1 MVVFSRDV
9 FPSVVSVSSSSEFAK
24 RLSKLSQAQATPV
37 ALPRDNQAQQSY
49 FKRFMK
55 QNALRLAVGSSAM
68 VLVLLSADDA
78 SAQSAGLDI
87 AGLEGVASAVQQAD
101 GSLLVT
107 LENGQTIRIPEGSY
121 TVGAAGDIVVSE
133 AVAQQVVDIVAAGL
147 EGGATMTAGMAAG
160 GAVGVG
166 ALAALGGGSS
176 GSAAG
181 AAPAPAPVFNNGGR
195 VVDGY
200 LVGATVYRDLN
211 VNEALDAG
219 EPTTTTDSEGNWTL
233 AESSANPSA
242 KLISFGGTDAATGK
256 PFTGVLTAP
265 AGADVITPLTTLVQ
279 SLVEK
284 RAAEGNEIS
293 VEDVS
298 AQLAAA
304 LGLSGQNLLELDPIE
319 AIENGT
325 GDADADAF
333 KAAAKVAAVIN
344 AAAAGAADDAAALEG
359 SAQATGSL
367 AESLLAAGNDSAL
380 EDSAA
385 IAAALESA
393 GVDATKSGA
402 IANQVRNANTLIE
415 QAAGSDLQEVQQQI
429 EAVQEVVQGE
439 LVDAIEASDE
449 EGNTDLE
456 DLDVGQQAQAVVPL
470 RPSVTSEVNEL
481 YGADGPGADLI
492 VAGLGRP
499 GSTVEVTVGDAV
511 ETVVVAAAL
520 EGETTGAWSVSFA
533 AADLPDATGEY
544 DVTVAAAPEGS
555 TVFTLA
561 RSVGSV
567 EVDAIAP
574 DAPVIDAVTGDDELN
589 LIEQFEDLTV
599 TGTAE
604 AGATVTVSIG
614 DTDVEVTASE
624 TDGSFSATFD
634 AADLPTTSPFDISAV
649 AEDALGNTGVAATRS
664 VTLGDTDLSASVVLN
679 AAVSNFAEPANTE
692 AVDISGARPGV
703 FVQGED
709 GSASL
714 RTPVVSDTAITFTGD
729 DGVVFS
735 FTGTGLSYGDGSA
748 SGIISGY
755 TVGTTATPNALVAT
769 GLAVP
774 AAILPAGLAAL
785 VSEAGVINEEAFDDL
800 FAQFTNT
807 VVGSAD
813 GDDLDFDDISPNND
827 SVDGGA
833 GDDNLSFG
841 AGDDSYQGGEGD
853 DYIFDSLGSNT
864 IDGGAGDYDQV
875 AYWRA
880 KAGVTVDLNAGTAT
894 KGDGSVDTITNVEM
908 VRGSMFADSIQL
920 ADGDG
925 PSRARG
931 LDGNDTL
938 MGGSGD
944 NDRVSYDRDAQ
955 YGGNA
960 GVTVDLQ
967 AGTATDGFGATDMLS
982 GFEEVQGTEFADS
995 LTAADSGS
1003 DLRAGGGDDTVVSG
1017 AGDDTMVLGAGA
1029 DVVRYSGGLDWVEDF
1044 DVSEDTLEFVG
1055 GAASSVLNVSVGE
1068 YNNGTGPYD
1077 QGAFLDFG
1085 DGNGLTLNGVS
1096 GAEAQALLLG
1106 LDLEGVSLTGTTGN
1120 DTLEGTLGDDTLNAL
1135 SNDDGNDRLVASL
1148 GDDQLVFS
1156 DGTATT
1162 YAEIDYSNLVGTGI
1176 TATVDYQANT
1186 GSVSKGALGTD
1197 TLVGVASVSNWGL
1210 GLITTAEDDSVTITQ
1225 GAQDSYT
1232 WSGVYYVGG
1241 DDVVNV
1247 NVGQGSGTTRVAIKG
1262 DDAVIANLGT
1272 GAVDIGGG
1280 AGSVQINVTGAA
1292 DGAGNIELETS
1303 SAADS
1308 VMGSAFGDRFILGG
1322 GNDTLDAG
1330 DGFDMVRYDRSG
1342 VGPITADLG
1351 AGTVTGTWDGVAFSD
1366 MLMNIEEIRGSRDG
1380 ADSLTAA
1387 NTGSVLRA
1395 YEGDDTLTGGAG
1407 NDYLR
1412 GGDGGDTFVVGHGG
1426 YDVIAD
1432 FNISEG
1438 DMIVDVLAD
1447 SRGEEQLVL
1456 TAVGGST
1463 EVSIGGTT
1471 VLLENVFIEDVEDY
1485 LAGLGGILGTAE
1497 DDTLVGTEGDDT
1509 LNGLGGDDVLTGGA
1523 GADEF
1528 VVGLGNDTITDF
1540 NPEEGDDVYTAEDID
1555 IDFDTALTDTT
1566 YDGSAAA
1573 RVAFGGGNS
1582 VTLAGYTAAEFL
1594 DLLSSF
1600 VYSDAPFDPA
1610 DFGERVVTFE
1620 QFDTGGV
1627 DPYDAFDAVLEN
1639 GDIDVASFSS
1649 TSVTFVGMYDGT
1661 SYSAIVTG
1669 SDFTVSGTGENQELL
1684 GNIVDID
1691 FGPTGGSNWLA
1702 ISDLNLSPTELY
1714 DAVTGDMSTAEVF
1727 GADAQ
1732 FVLIDSDAG
1741 ARDGWDG
1748 ADTWID
1754 SGAGDDTVDVGGT
1767 GDFGVVLGDGSDRLE
1782 IYKSSFDGATLNDQT
1797 FVYID
1802 IEDTGVDTISG
1813 FRMAPGAD
1821 QGDIIVLRDLGGLE
1835 QFDYFTIFDNNL
1847 PEMVNVATG
1856 EVDLSVINNDLSFF
1870 GYDGQ
1875 DDLFYGMFVE
1885 GSSSEAVLAKLEVN
1899 ESGTVVVQ
1907 ETVAIFENLQQNGFN
1922 AELHENILL
1931 FVEDIP
1937 ATPEVA

>member
-1 MVVFSRDV
+1 MVVFSRGAL
-9 FPSVVSVSSSSEFAK
+9 PSVVSVSSSSEFAT
-24 RLSKLSQAQATPV
+24 RLSKLSQAQAMPV
-37 ALPRDNQAQQSY
+37 AIPRENEARQSY
-49 FKRFMK
+49 FKRFAK
-55 QNALRLAVGSSAM
+55 QNALRLAVGGSAM
-68 VLVLLSADDA
+68 VLVLLGADDA
-78 SAQSAGLDI
+78 SAQGAGLDI

-107 LENGQTIRIPEGSY
+107 LENGETIRIPEGSY
-121 TVGAAGDIVVSE
+121 TVGPAGDIVVSQ
-133 AVAQQVVDIVAAGL
+133 AVAQQVAEVMAAGL
-147 EGGATMTAGMAAG
+147 EAGATITAGMAAG

-176 GSAAG
+176 GTAA
-181 AAPAPAPVFNNGGR
+181 AAPAPVFNNGGR

-211 VNEALDAG
+211 GNEALDAG
-219 EPTTTTDSEGNWTL
+219 EPNTTTDSEGNWTL
-233 AESSANPSA
+233 AESSANPTA

-284 RAAEGNEIS
+284 RAADGNEIS
-293 VEDVS
+293 VEDAS
-298 AQLAAA
+298 AQLATA

-325 GDADADAF
+325 GAADADAF

-359 SAQATGSL
+359 SEQATGSL

-380 EDSAA
+380 EDTDA
-385 IAAALESA
+385 IGAALESA

-402 IANQVRNANTLIE
+402 IAGQVKNANTLIE

-439 LVDAIEASDE
+439 LVDAIEASGED
-449 EGNTDLE
+449 GNTDLD
-456 DLDVGQQAQAVVPL
+456 DLDVGQQAAAVVPL
-470 RPSVTSEVNEL
+470 RPTVSTEISEL
-481 YGADGPGADLI
+481 YGADGPEDDI
-492 VAGLGRP
+492 TVAGLGRP
-499 GSTVEVTVGDAV
+499 GSTVEVTIGDAV

-520 EGETTGAWSVSFA
+520 EGATKGAWSVSFA
-533 AADLPDATGEY
+533 AADLPEATGEY
-544 DVTVAAAPEGS
+544 DVRVAAAPAGS
-555 TVFTLA
+555 TVFTLG
-561 RSVGSV
+561 RVVGSV
-567 EVDAIAP
+567 EVDATAP

-604 AGATVTVSIG
+604 TGATVTVSIG
-614 DTDVEVTASE
+614 EVDVDVTASE

-634 AADLPTTSPFDISAV
+634 AADLPSEGPFDISAV
-649 AEDALGNTGVAATRS
+649 AEDALGNTGDAATRS
-664 VTLGDTDLSASVVLN
+664 VTLGDTDLSANIVLN
-679 AAVSNFAEPANTE
+679 AAVSNFVVPYNTE
-692 AVDISGARPGV
+692 AVAISGARPDV
-703 FVQGED
+703 FVQGVD

-714 RTPVVSDTAITFTGD
+714 RTPVVSDTAITFTSD

-735 FTGTGLSYGDGSA
+735 FTGTGLSYADGSA
-748 SGIISGY
+748 TGVISGY

-774 AAILPAGLAAL
+774 AAILPSGLAAL
-785 VSEAGVINEEAFDDL
+785 VSEAGVINADAFDDL
-800 FAQFTNT
+800 FSAFTNT
-807 VVGSAD
+807 LTGSAE
-813 GDDLDFDDISPNND
+813 GDDLDFDGISPNND

-853 DYIFDSLGSNT
+853 DYIFDTLGSNT

-880 KAGVTVDLNAGTAT
+880 EAGVTVDLNAGTAT

-967 AGTATDGFGATDMLS
+967 AGTATDGFGATDTLS

-1003 DLRAGGGDDTVVSG
+1003 ELRAGGGNDTVVSG
-1017 AGDDTMVLGAGA
+1017 AGDDKIMLGAGA
-1029 DVVRYSGGLDWVEDF
+1029 DVLHYSGGDDWVEDF
-1044 DVSEDTLEFVG
+1044 DVSEDTLEFAG
-1055 GAASSVLNVSVGE
+1055 AAASSVLNVSVSE
-1068 YNNGTGPYD
+1068 YSNGTGPYD
-1077 QGAFLDFG
+1077 QGAFLNFG
-1085 DGNGLTLNGVS
+1085 DGNGLALNGVS
-1096 GAEAQALLLG
+1096 GAEAQALLL
-1106 LDLEGVSLTGTTGN
+1106 DLELDGVSRTGTTGS
-1120 DTLEGTLGDDTLNAL
+1120 DTLEGTIGNDTLNGV
-1135 SNDDGNDRLVASL
+1135 SNDDGTDRLVASL
-1148 GDDQLVFS
+1148 GDDELVFS
-1156 DGTATT
+1156 GGTETT
-1162 YAEIDYSNLVGTGI
+1162 YAEVDYSKLVGTGI

-1197 TLVGVASVSNWGL
+1197 TLVGVASVSNWGF

-1225 GAQDSYT
+1225 GAENSYT
-1232 WSGVYYVGG
+1232 WSAFYYQGG

-1247 NVGQGSGTTRVAIKG
+1247 NVGPGSGTTRVSIKG
-1262 DDAVIANLGT
+1262 DDAVVADLGT

-1280 AGSVQINVTGAA
+1280 AGSVQINLIGAGA
-1292 DGAGNIELETS
+1292 GAGNIELETS

-1308 VMGSAFGDRFILGG
+1308 VMGSAFDDRFILGG

-1330 DGFDMVRYDRSG
+1330 DGFDMVRYERYG
-1342 VGPITADLG
+1342 VGAITADLG
-1351 AGTVTGTWDGVAFSD
+1351 AGIVTGTWDGVAFSD
-1366 MLMNIEEIRGSRDG
+1366 TLVSVEAIRGSRDG

-1387 NTGSVLRA
+1387 NTGSQLRA
-1395 YEGDDTLTGGAG
+1395 YAGDDTLTGGTG

-1438 DMIVDVLAD
+1438 DMIVDALAD
-1447 SRGEEQLVL
+1447 SRGEEELVL

-1485 LAGLGGILGTAE
+1485 LASLDGIVGTSE
-1497 DDTLVGTEGDDT
+1497 NDTLVGTEGDDT

-1528 VVGLGNDTITDF
+1528 VVGAGNDTITDF
-1540 NPEEGDDVYTAEDID
+1540 DPEEGDDIYTAEDVD
-1555 IDFDTALTDTT
+1555 VDFDTALTETT
-1566 YDGSAAA
+1566 YNGAAA
-1573 RVAFGGGNS
+1573 VNVAFGGGNS
-1582 VTLAGYTAAEFL
+1582 VTIAGYTAAEFL
-1594 DLLSSF
+1594 DVLSSF
-1600 VYSDAPFDPA
+1600 VYSEAPFDPA
-1610 DFGERVVTFE
+1610 DFGSRVVTFE

-1627 DPYDAFDAVLEN
+1627 DPYDAFDAVVEN

-1649 TSVTFVGMYDGT
+1649 TSVTFVGVYQGT
-1661 SYSAIVTG
+1661 SYSAVVTG
-1669 SDFTVSGTGENQELL
+1669 SGFAVSGTGENQELL
-1684 GNIVDID
+1684 GNIVDLD
-1691 FGPTGGSNWLA
+1691 FGPTGGATWLS

-1732 FVLIDSDAG
+1732 FILIDSDASAG
-1741 ARDGWDG
+1741 DGWDG

-1797 FVYID
+1797 FIYID
-1802 IEDTGVDTISG
+1802 IEDEGVDTISG

-1821 QGDIIVLRDLGGLE
+1821 QGDIIVMRDLGGLE
-1835 QFDYFTIFDNNL
+1835 QFDYFTIFDSNL

-1856 EVDLSVINNDLSFF
+1856 EVDLAVINNDLSFF
-1870 GYDGQ
+1870 EYDGQ
-1875 DDLFYGMFVE
+1875 DDLLYGMFVE
-1885 GSSSEAVLAKLEVN
+1885 GGSSEAVFAKLEVN
-1899 ESGTVVVQ
+1899 ESGDVVVQ

-1922 AELHENILL
+1922 APLHDNVLL

-1937 ATPEVA
+1937 PTPEVA